1 LVSSSLKNPFLLLLF
16 AVATLF
22 VGAAFIYISIKAPFY
37 WGGAFLPGVLLLF
50 IFTIAAIASLVSMLR
65 RPARLGS

>member
-1 LVSSSLKNPFLLLLF
+1 LVSSSVKNPFSLLLF

-22 VGAAFIYISIKAPFY
+22 LGAAFIYISIKAPFY
-37 WGGAFLPGVLLLF
+37 WGAAFLPGVLLLV
-50 IFTIAAIASLVSMLR
+50 IFAITALASLVSMLR